1 VLLCAAR
8 GSDELS
14 ARAMAILDDP
24 ARRLITS
31 DFVRLEVLPK
41 AICYKNKDE
50 AEFYEAFFSRA
61 HRNVRASKLLVESA
75 QREAELAGLSAIDA
89 LHVAAAKQA
98 KCEQLVTIEKSTKPL
113 FRVSNIEVV
122 SLRDRGS

>member
-1 VLLCAAR
+1 MAKTRSFIDAGVLLCAAR

-14 ARAMAILDDP
+14 DRATAILDDP
-24 ARRLITS
+24 ERRLITS

-50 AEFYEAFFSRA
+50 AEFHEAFFRRA
-61 HRNVRASKLLVESA
+61 HRNVRASKLLVELA
-75 QREAELAGLSAIDA
+75 QREAEFAGLSAIDA

-98 KCEQLVTIEKSTKPL
+98 K
-113 FRVSNIEVV
+113 
-122 SLRDRGS
+122 